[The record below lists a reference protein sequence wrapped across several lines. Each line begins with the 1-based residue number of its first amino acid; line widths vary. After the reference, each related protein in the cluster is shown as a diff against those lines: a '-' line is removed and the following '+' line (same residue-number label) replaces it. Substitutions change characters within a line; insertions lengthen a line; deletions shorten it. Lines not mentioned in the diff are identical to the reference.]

1 MNIFIVSSNLGGGGA
16 ERVAAL
22 LATGFSQKGHHVY
35 LITNLLEKIDYT
47 VGDKVAFL
55 QLFPDTSNKYKRWH
69 GAVSLLRR
77 YIRTYT
83 PDVIIGIMGSCAL
96 IGKLAALGKNV
107 PIIMTEHYAF
117 ERPIYAPLTFTQ
129 KIFKFYINRLY
140 DCVTVLT
147 EADKKVIGNRLKKVY
162 VMPNPLALRP
172 YVDNCGKKNKIL
184 AAGRLNGWFVKGF
197 DLLIKAWGTIAS
209 EYPEWTLEIAG
220 TGDNESIELLNKLI
234 KDNEVTNSAK
244 LVGFRN
250 DVESMYQESSI
261 FVLSSRYEG
270 FGLVLIE
277 AMSQGCACIACD
289 YGGRQREIIKSDEMG
304 VICPPDNV
312 DMLAQAIQKLISDS
326 CYRKLLQQ
334 NAPMRASQYE
344 LMKIMDKW
352 EKLLKV
358 VTIKQ

>member
-47 VGDKVAFL
+47 VGDRVSFL

-83 PDVIIGIMGSCAL
+83 PDVIIGIMEACTL
-96 IGKLAALGKNV
+96 IGKLAAIGKNI
-107 PIIMTEHYAF
+107 PIIMTEHNSF
-117 ERPIYAPLTFTQ
+117 ERPAYIPLTFTQ

-147 EADKKVIGNRLKKVY
+147 EADKIFIGNRLKKVC
-162 VMPNPLALRP
+162 VMPNPLPLKPNSAI
-172 YVDNCGKKNKIL
+172 CKKKNKML
-184 AAGRLNGWFVKGF
+184 AVGRLDAWFYKGF
-197 DLLIKAWGTIAS
+197 DLLIKAWGVIAS
-209 EYPEWTLEIAG
+209 EYSEWSLEIAG
-220 TGDNESIELLNKLI
+220 IGSEQSIEFLNKLI
-234 KDNEVTNSAK
+234 EENGVKNSVKLIGFHNEIEN
-244 LVGFRN
+244 
-250 DVESMYQESSI
+250 MYRESSI

-289 YGGRQREIIKSDEMG
+289 YGGRQREIIENEENGILCPTDE
-304 VICPPDNV
+304 VNK
-312 DMLAQAIQKLISDS
+312 LAESIQKLISNS
-326 CYRKLLQQ
+326 QYRELLQK
-334 NAPMRASQYE
+334 NAPKRAMQYE
-344 LMKIMDKW
+344 LMAIMERW
-352 EKLLKV
+352 EDLLNKV
-358 VTIKQ
+358 VLK

>member
-1 MNIFIVSSNLGGGGA
+1 MKIFIVCNKLGGGGA

-22 LATGFSQKGHHVY
+22 LATGFSLKGHEVY
-35 LITNLLEKIDYT
+35 IITNLFDKRDYS
-47 VGDKVAFL
+47 VANQVALL
-55 QLFPDTSNKYKRWH
+55 QLFPDTSNKYKRWY
-69 GAVSLLRR
+69 GAVSLLRK

-83 PDVIIGIMGSCAL
+83 PDVIIGIMGACAL

-107 PIIMTEHYAF
+107 PIIMTEHNAF
-117 ERPIYAPLTFTQ
+117 ERPIYAPLTFTK

-147 EADKKVIGNRLKKVY
+147 EADKKVIGDRLKKVY

-172 YVDNCGKKNKIL
+172 YVDICEKKNKIL
-184 AAGRLNGWFVKGF
+184 AAGRLNDWFVKGF
-197 DLLIKAWGTIAS
+197 DLVIKAWGTIAS
-209 EYPEWTLEIAG
+209 DYPEWTLEIAG

-234 KDNEVTNSAK
+234 KDNEVTNCVK

-289 YGGRQREIIKSDEMG
+289 YGGRQLEIIENEENG
-304 VICPPDNV
+304 ILCPPDEV
-312 DMLAQAIQKLISDS
+312 DKLAESIQKLISNRQ
-326 CYRKLLQQ
+326 YRELLQK
-334 NAPMRASQYE
+334 NAPKRAMQYE
-344 LMKIMDKW
+344 LMAIMERW
-352 EKLLKV
+352 EDLLNKV
-358 VTIKQ
+358 VFK